1 VVVVGGDHRLPPPKQ
16 KTTSKA
22 NVEGGK
28 PKAVII
34 ESGYIAINKLGR
46 HNERKQRLFAK
57 Q

>member
-1 VVVVGGDHRLPPPKQ
+1 MVVVGGDHRLPPPKQ